1 MDIECSAVVTRA
13 QAKQEKLTKKPLKV
27 KELGITDVSIEQ
39 LKVLQ
44 EQDETL
50 KKYWELARRTDL
62 EPSNIEF
69 LIKKGLLYRR
79 YHSDDRTGDRL
90 QLMAPEALREKIIE
104 VAHDGLLSAHLGS
117 KKTLERVISNF
128 YWRGVGDDVKRYC
141 MSCDKCQKN
150 VSKGQIKR
158 VPLGKLP

>member
-1 MDIECSAVVTRA
+1 M
-13 QAKQEKLTKKPLKV
+13 
-27 KELGITDVSIEQ
+27 GINDVSIDQ
-39 LKVLQ
+39 MKVLQ

-50 KKYWELARRTDL
+50 KKYWELARQTDL
-62 EPSNIEF
+62 EPRNIEF
-69 LIKKGLLYRR
+69 IIKRGLLYRR

-141 MSCDKCQKN
+141 MSRDKCQRN
-150 VSKGQIKR
+150 VSKGQIKELH
-158 VPLGKLP
+158 LGNCH